1 MRIDSLPITPEKVLR
16 GILARDGA
24 LATRRMTEEEPM
36 LKVLS
41 LMKRKEGM
49 SYDEFRNWALNEHPK
64 LATKIPGM
72 RGYRMNV
79 PVKENPDS
87 PYDAISEMWWDSDE
101 ARLAGFGTDEG
112 KAAGADAAAHA
123 ASRFHFFAEEK
134 VFIS

>member
-1 MRIDSLPITPEKVLR
+1 
-16 GILARDGA
+16 
-24 LATRRMTEEEPM
+24 M

-79 PVKENPDS
+79 PLKENPDS

-112 KAAGADAAAHA
+112 KAAGADAARPTPRA
-123 ASRFHFFAEEK
+123 ASTSWPRRGCSSGR
-134 VFIS
+134 VP

>member
-1 MRIDSLPITPEKVLR
+1 
-16 GILARDGA
+16 
-24 LATRRMTEEEPM
+24 M

-49 SYDEFRNWALNEHPK
+49 SYDAFRDWALNKHPE
-64 LATKIPGM
+64 LARKMRGL

-79 PVKENPDS
+79 PLKENPDS

-101 ARLAGFGTDEG
+101 ARLAAFATDEG

-123 ASRFHFFAEEK
+123 DRFHFMAEEK
-134 VFIS
+134 VLIG